1 MNDTEYTE
9 FYKSTFRAYD
19 EPLAKTHFSL
29 EGQVEFKALLYIPS
43 VVSEIAIFSKILHSD
58 PYLKYRVC
66 SHGMLP
72 CDQRDLT
79 RMPRVLPPWVC
90 VTPRIGL
97 TTGMP

>member
-58 PYLKYRVC
+58 PVTVYVRMKCYSVTRGTSRACQECYRLGSV
-66 SHGMLP
+66 
-72 CDQRDLT
+72 
-79 RMPRVLPPWVC
+79 
-90 VTPRIGL
+90 
-97 TTGMP
+97 